1 VIIRADRWLNSYRES
16 GFTLIEVIV
25 SLIIV
30 GIMTA
35 VAGMAIVTGIR
46 GYVFARDNTV
56 ISQKARM
63 AVARMGRELMELTD
77 VTTAD
82 ASRITYKRPDG
93 GGVITQTIYL
103 DPIDDVIKIS
113 AKDDGGDG
121 DLLIDRVSSF
131 TLTYCKE
138 MGNWVAGAD
147 DIQSLDA
154 VKIDL
159 DLTRSD
165 GGADVAFSTT
175 VIPRNT
181 GAPGISFRK
190 VN

>member
-1 VIIRADRWLNSYRES
+1 MIISVYRWLNSYRES

-35 VAGMAIVTGIR
+35 VAGMAIVTGIN
-46 GYVFARDNTV
+46 GYVFARDNAV

-63 AVARMGRELMELTD
+63 AVPRISRELMELTD

-82 ASRITYKRPDG
+82 ASRITYERPDG

-103 DPIDDVIKIS
+103 DPNDDVIKIS
-113 AKDDGGDG
+113 AGAAASGGD
-121 DLLIDRVSSF
+121 DLVDRVSSF
-131 TLTYCKE
+131 TLTYYKE
-138 MGNWVAGAD
+138 TGNWVAGTD
-147 DIQSLDA
+147 DIRSLDA

-165 GGADVAFSTT
+165 GSADIAFSTT

-181 GAPGISFRK
+181 GAPGISFGEA
-190 VN
+190 N